1 MGRNVQITQYIALKF
16 EVVDTV
22 FDDVS
27 DADDTGKLAVP
38 KYHQMT
44 RAMMRHQSHCTF
56 QIVLRR
62 NGDKVTCH
70 NFLHCHRSKTI
81 AIPRECVRDVSLG
94 KNPDDLT

>member
-70 NFLHCHRSKTI
+70 NFLHCK
-81 AIPRECVRDVSLG
+81 LG
-94 KNPDDLT
+94 GCQKESVKGHDSVWLLRRLE